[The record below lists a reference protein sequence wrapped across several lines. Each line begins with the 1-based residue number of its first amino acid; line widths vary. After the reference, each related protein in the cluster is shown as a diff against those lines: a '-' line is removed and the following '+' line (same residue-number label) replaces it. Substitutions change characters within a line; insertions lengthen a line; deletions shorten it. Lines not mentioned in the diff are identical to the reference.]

1 MLAERAAKSLR
12 QSYVGS
18 EHILLG
24 LLRENTGVAAT
35 VLLNN
40 GVDVLQLKEMIK
52 DLIAPET
59 SVLIAERDGYS
70 PRAQVILEEAHRQ
83 AERFRSDKTGTEHIL
98 LALLKE
104 GENVAVR
111 LLNTMGISVQKLYV
125 DVLTAM
131 GEDSSLYKEDLGRK
145 QNKKRERHQP
155 STITAGI

>member
-70 PRAQVILEEAHRQ
+70 LARAGYFGRGPQ
-83 AERFRSDKTGTEHIL
+83 TGGT
-98 LALLKE
+98 
-104 GENVAVR
+104 VP
-111 LLNTMGISVQKLYV
+111 Q
-125 DVLTAM
+125 
-131 GEDSSLYKEDLGRK
+131 
-145 QNKKRERHQP
+145 
-155 STITAGI
+155 

>member
-1 MLAERAAKSLR
+1 MQPQFTDKAKAALMLAERAARSLR

-18 EHILLG
+18 EHILIG

-40 GVDVLQLKEMIK
+40 GVDVVQLKEMIK
-52 DLIAPET
+52 DLIVPES

-70 PRAQVILEEAHRQ
+70 PRAQGILDEAHRQ

-111 LLNTMGISVQKLYV
+111 LLNTMGISIQKLYV
-125 DVLTAM
+125 DVLVAM
-131 GEDSSLYKEDLGRK
+131 G
-145 QNKKRERHQP
+145 
-155 STITAGI
+155 